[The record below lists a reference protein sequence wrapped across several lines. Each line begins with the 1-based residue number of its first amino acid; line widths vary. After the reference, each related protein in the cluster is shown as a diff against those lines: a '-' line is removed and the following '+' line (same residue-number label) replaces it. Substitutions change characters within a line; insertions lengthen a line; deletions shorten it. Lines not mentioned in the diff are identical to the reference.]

1 MCGGGG
7 GGPAQIKDTVAQ
19 KKLAELAAKRFNL
32 YQKYFVPIEN
42 QYISDVFSLGDDSA
56 FESVDSF
63 INALQQP
70 EYQATRKGI
79 EAEAFARGMDPTSG
93 QYTGAIS
100 NLSTSSARSGALGA
114 AEAMSGQVDRKYQG
128 IQNVVQMGQG
138 QSGQAIAGLGD
149 VATLALE
156 RAKSEGKTAA
166 ADYLGRQQLIG
177 TAAGTGVGL
186 FMQGGGFTQTSG
198 GVKNE

>member
-7 GGPAQIKDTVAQ
+7 DSGPATIKDTAAQ

-32 YQKYFVPIEN
+32 YQQYFVPLEN
-42 QYISDVFSLGDDSA
+42 QYIQDVFNLGDSAA

-63 INALQQP
+63 VNALQQP

-93 QYTGAIS
+93 QYRGAVS
-100 NLSTSSARSGALGA
+100 DVLAASGRGGALGA
-114 AEAMSGQVDRKYQG
+114 AEALSGQVDRKYQG
-128 IQNVVQMGQG
+128 IQNIIQMGQG
-138 QSGQAIAGLGD
+138 QSGKAIAGLGD

-166 ADYLGRQQLIG
+166 AEYLGRQNLIG
-177 TAAGTGVGL
+177 TAVGTGVGL
-186 FMQGGGFTQTSG
+186 YMSGGGFSDVG
-198 GVKNE
+198 